1 MKWSMPL
8 LVASIGTRATADQ
21 LVPVALSEWLTT
33 MSFVRQDT
41 RKRQSVHA
49 TWVVPVPSI
58 SADGSGPS
66 RKLPP
71 TVWWRI
77 VAIVVTALQLTP
89 PLVELNAP
97 MAVSFALAVGTIT
110 VPSGRTT
117 GWPPMTPLLLVAGAD
132 HVTPPSPDQLIRRA
146 LPAPWSSHWV

>member
-49 TWVVPVPSI
+49 TYTVPPPSI

-66 RKLPP
+66 RRLPA
-71 TVWWRI
+71 TAWWRM
-77 VAIVVTALQLTP
+77 VAIVVTALQLAP

-97 MAVSFALAVGTIT
+97 IAVSFAFAIGTTT

-117 GWPPMTPLLLVAGAD
+117 GWPPITPVLLVAGAD
-132 HVTPPSPDQLIRRA
+132 QVCPPSVEVLIWSR
-146 LPAPWSSHWV
+146 LPAP